1 MWRKRPATL
10 LDDLPVSHWLPHEF
24 AWSTLS
30 RTQHLNSETMESS
43 TPTR

>member
-1 MWRKRPATL
+1 MWKRPAML
-10 LDDLPVSHWLPHEF
+10 LDDLPVPQWLTHEF

-30 RTQHLNSETMESS
+30 RTEQLNSETMESS

>member
-1 MWRKRPATL
+1 MQRKRPATP
-10 LDDLPVSHWLPHEF
+10 LDDLPVPQWLEF

-30 RTQHLNSETMESS
+30 RTQHLNAETMESS